1 MRTEADG
8 FVRRTE
14 NRVSERL
21 ATSTD
26 RAQIILV
33 PDNSTS
39 SSPIQQPVVSAESSV
54 WKVAYDADKELQKQ
68 IFDADGNFLHAHSI
82 MFVQYNGHTI
92 VHTQQFTPF

>member
-1 MRTEADG
+1 M
-8 FVRRTE
+8 RRTE

-33 PDNSTS
+33 PENSTS
-39 SSPIQQPVVSAESSV
+39 SSPIQQPAVSADSEV

-68 IFDADGNFLHAHSI
+68 IFDADGNFINDIYAR
-82 MFVQYNGHTI
+82 NGYFLNGE
-92 VHTQQFTPF
+92 VSESSNC